1 MIWINLG
8 IALLNVSLLI
18 GIITVLFP
26 GSAAW
31 TRTTAL
37 AAIKLGGIVLV
48 TVVLVHLASDA
59 LSSIAA
65 APTPLTGPGPVPE
78 TGVPRVSYAQ
88 PSTSDL
94 AIVVFSAMF
103 RSLLLVLVAV
113 VWGALVGLGSAYLVQ
128 LRRTSGFLTRRLRA
142 RGASPDIQPDRLTYQ
157 RRLRHSVC
165 GPSLLGWRGSRNPPS
180 SDAYRQARLA
190 LQSEAAADHVR
201 TALANGL
208 PWRTVAARH
217 IFRPAAASLATVW
230 LNSFRVM
237 LGALPLVEFFFGY
250 PGLGQQLVL
259 ALGVSYPDQVGLFQ
273 PNLAIPFV
281 IGLAVLVVVCE
292 ASVQMARQR
301 LDIRLAD
308 SAMVAA

>member
-1 MIWINLG
+1 M
-8 IALLNVSLLI
+8 
-18 GIITVLFP
+18 LFP

-128 LRRTSGFLTRRLRA
+128 LRRTSGL
-142 RGASPDIQPDRLTYQ
+142 
-157 RRLRHSVC
+157 V
-165 GPSLLGWRGSRNPPS
+165 S
-180 SDAYRQARLA
+180 SAVA
-190 LQSEAAADHVR
+190 
-201 TALANGL
+201 
-208 PWRTVAARH
+208 VAAWITPTFLLAAFAQEVQAQIFNLTDARANVLLLDRFDNAAGHSFH
-217 IFRPAAASLATVW
+217 IASGHAAV
-230 LNSFRVM
+230 RM
-237 LGALPLVEFFFGY
+237 QPLINDYQIAGFLE
-250 PGLGQQLVL
+250 
-259 ALGVSYPDQVGLFQ
+259 
-273 PNLAIPFV
+273 
-281 IGLAVLVVVCE
+281 
-292 ASVQMARQR
+292 
-301 LDIRLAD
+301 
-308 SAMVAA
+308 